1 MTWYKMDVGR
11 GGGAIKK
18 NPSGYLHVGYMAAS
32 GLGTLNVRIVVKL
45 KEIFFYWVFKK

>member
-32 GLGTLNVRIVVKL
+32 GLSQPSQVVGRDRKRTFPWMP
-45 KEIFFYWVFKK
+45 K